1 MKTVAI
7 TSASSVVRKP
17 ARTLSGLGACV
28 VLISGALALCQTSAA
43 QSPAP
48 TAPVTRLPVSIN
60 AVMVALTDRSAEP
73 FWIAS
78 QKRPKTQKDWDFVQ
92 YYATDIAVAGVAISL
107 PGTGQFDATWVQNPA
122 WQKRARMLTALGMQA
137 LDAAKARDQARMR
150 QTGDELVR
158 LCNDC
163 HTQFKPEIPSQG
175 IIMHS
180 EYYNPTL
187 YGKPK

>member
-1 MKTVAI
+1 MK
-7 TSASSVVRKP
+7 SEASSIPHNPVRKSP
-17 ARTLSGLGACV
+17 AFVLGAA
-28 VLISGALALCQTSAA
+28 LINGALALCQASAA
-43 QSPAP
+43 ESPQSP
-48 TAPVTRLPVSIN
+48 TPVTRLPVSIN

-78 QKRPKTQKDWDFVQ
+78 QKRPRTQKDWDFVQ

-107 PGTGQFDATWVQNPA
+107 PGTGQFDATWVQNRA
-122 WQKRARMLTALGMQA
+122 WQTRARMLTSLGMQA
-137 LDAAKARDQARMR
+137 LSAAKARDQARMR
-150 QTGDELVR
+150 ETGDKLVR

-163 HTQFKPEIPSQG
+163 HMQFKPEIPSQG

-180 EYYNPTL
+180 EYYNPVL